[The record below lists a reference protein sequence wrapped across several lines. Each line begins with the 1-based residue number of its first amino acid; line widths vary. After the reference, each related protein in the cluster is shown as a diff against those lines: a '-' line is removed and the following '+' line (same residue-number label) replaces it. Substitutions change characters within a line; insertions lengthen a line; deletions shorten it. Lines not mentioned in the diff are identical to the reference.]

1 MGKNSL
7 DFEGVQAI
15 CESLERSAASG
26 NLRKLDLSSC
36 FVSDSKGVHAL
47 VVLISKAKALQVL
60 NISEMS
66 IEKGRYQPLIVRA
79 LC

>member
-1 MGKNSL
+1 VGKTSL
-7 DFEGVQAI
+7 DFEGIQAI
-15 CESLERSAASG
+15 CDSLGPCAESG
-26 NLRKLDLSSC
+26 NLRKLDLSSS

-47 VVLISKAKALQVL
+47 VQLITKAKALQHL

-66 IEKGRYQPLIVRA
+66 IEKGRYQTQIVHA